1 MFAMLVALVPG
12 ISLGA
17 VTADD
22 CQRHRDEFI
31 ASLEENRRNSVREID
46 AAASETNDPDQ
57 KALLEDERNQA
68 WEFEEQMRATG
79 DQLFRDCMTHV
90 EALKS
95 GG

>member
-1 MFAMLVALVPG
+1 MTVALIPG
-12 ISLGA
+12 AVLGA

-46 AAASETNDPDQ
+46 AAASETDDPDQ
-57 KALLEDERNQA
+57 KAMLEEERNQA
-68 WEFEEQMRATG
+68 WEFEERMRATG

-90 EALKS
+90 EAQRS